1 MKPAITNMEEFKL
14 EDFAS
19 ALFERSSFCKLH
31 RVPSLGKCK
40 FLPLGRW
47 KNTLTQDS
55 IPAFML
61 LSDHLDMVGVELRA
75 TYTQTRKVNG
85 DILQDKVQKMI
96 GSWRSGKFMPLTQ
109 RPSSINTFCLSKVWY
124 KCNVIDL
131 RVADILTINSKV
143 KSWLYADQFEKP
155 QELIL

>member
-1 MKPAITNMEEFKL
+1 
-14 EDFAS
+14 
-19 ALFERSSFCKLH
+19 
-31 RVPSLGKCK
+31 
-40 FLPLGRW
+40 
-47 KNTLTQDS
+47 
-55 IPAFML
+55 ML

-109 RPSSINTFCLSKVWY
+109 RPSSINTFCLLKGWY

-131 RVADILTINSKV
+131 RVADTLNINSKV
-143 KSWLYADQFEKP
+143 KSWLYTDQFKKP
-155 QELIL
+155 QELILYRPNHMGGLSLHHFKLKAASMLIRSFMKTAANPKYLRNLYHSALFN